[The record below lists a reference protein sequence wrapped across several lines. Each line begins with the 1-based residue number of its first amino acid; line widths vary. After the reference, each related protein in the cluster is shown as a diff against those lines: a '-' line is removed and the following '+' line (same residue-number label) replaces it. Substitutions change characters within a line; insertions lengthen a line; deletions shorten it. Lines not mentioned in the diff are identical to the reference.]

1 MIMRSKLDKE
11 IAVVPYMTIT
21 LVLVLIGLAVL
32 VSLFISK
39 IFTRPLQELYVK
51 MRRFEAEKSGN
62 PSRKTR
68 WRLRAC
74 PEAITA

>member
-1 MIMRSKLDKE
+1 
-11 IAVVPYMTIT
+11 MTIT

-51 MRRFEAEKSGN
+51 MRRFEAEKAGI
-62 PSRKTR
+62 PFRKTR

>member
-39 IFTRPLQELYVK
+39 IFTRST
-51 MRRFEAEKSGN
+51 SG
-62 PSRKTR
+62 
-68 WRLRAC
+68 AVC
-74 PEAITA
+74 